1 MNLPI
6 TDQDPFIREFKF
18 QTSRSSGPGGQHVNK
33 VSSRVELRFNVSET
47 QLLSEWHKDL
57 LLRKLSTRISQEGIL
72 SLVVQSDRSQLRNK
86 QLAIEKFFE
95 LVNKALTPEK
105 RRKATKPS
113 RSAREKRLKAKR
125 QDSEKKSR
133 RRSSDWKE

>member
-33 VSSRVELRFNVSET
+33 VSSRVELRFNVRET

-57 LLRKLSTRISQEGIL
+57 LLRKLSTRINLEGIL
-72 SLVVQSDRSQLRNK
+72 SIVVQKDRSQQRNK

-113 RSAREKRLKAKR
+113 RSARERRLQAKR
-125 QDSEKKSR
+125 RDSEKKTR